1 MYVCVYVCVC
11 CEGTARPEDPSLACL
26 PSTLVLPYGET
37 CSASSP
43 LLLGRP
49 QTPQGQQNGPVFPL
63 ACWSPHQAGRRLE
76 AKASI
81 PEASTPEHQV
91 TCELGPGRIPGH
103 CWAAPRRLLTGG
115 ASLPFSSAVPQ
126 GLEDGCWSPQEGAGA
141 PAPLRRVV
149 PGPRYLVLGSF
160 PSKVTGASCPD
171 WMLALQPAPS
181 LGPMP
186 SSGLTPVPLAPPP
199 A

>member
-1 MYVCVYVCVC
+1 MCVCVC
-11 CEGTARPEDPSLACL
+11 VARAQPGQKAL
-26 PSTLVLPYGET
+26 PSPASSLVLPCGET
-37 CSASSP
+37 CFASSP

-49 QTPQGQQNGPVFPL
+49 QTPQGQWNGPVFLL
-63 ACWSPHQAGRRLE
+63 ACRSPHQAGRRLE

-91 TCELGPGRIPGH
+91 TCELGLGRLPGH
-103 CWAAPRRLLTGG
+103 RWTASSRLLTTGV
-115 ASLPFSSAVPQ
+115 SLPLGSAVPQ

-171 WMLALQPAPS
+171 WMPALQPAPS
-181 LGPMP
+181 LGPVS

>member
-1 MYVCVYVCVC
+1 MCVCVLR
-11 CEGTARPEDPSLACL
+11 GHSQTRRPSLACL
-26 PSTLVLPYGET
+26 PSSLVLPYGET

-43 LLLGRP
+43 LLLRRS
-49 QTPQGQQNGPVFPL
+49 QTPQGQWNGPVFPL
-63 ACWSPHQAGRRLE
+63 ACRSPHQAGRRLE
-76 AKASI
+76 AKSFN

-91 TCELGPGRIPGH
+91 TCKLGLGRIPGH
-103 CWAAPRRLLTGG
+103 RWAAPSGLLIGG
-115 ASLPFSSAVPQ
+115 VSLPLGSAVPQ

-160 PSKVTGASCPD
+160 PSKVTGASYPD

-181 LGPMP
+181 LGPVP

>member
-1 MYVCVYVCVC
+1 MCVCDVCVC
-11 CEGTARPEDPSLACL
+11 VARAQPGQKAL
-26 PSTLVLPYGET
+26 PSPASPHLWSCPMGRLALPLALSSCGGPRLLK
-37 CSASSP
+37 AGGMAQSSP
-43 LLLGRP
+43 LLAGHPIRLGGDWR
-49 QTPQGQQNGPVFPL
+49 Q
-63 ACWSPHQAGRRLE
+63 
-76 AKASI
+76 KASI

-91 TCELGPGRIPGH
+91 TCKLGLGRIPGH
-103 CWAAPRRLLTGG
+103 RWAAPSRLLTGG
-115 ASLPFSSAVPQ
+115 ASLPLGSAVPQ
-126 GLEDGCWSPQEGAGA
+126 GLEDGCWSPQEGVGA

-160 PSKVTGASCPD
+160 PSKGTGASYPD

-181 LGPMP
+181 LGPVP